1 MDRRVTC
8 KTETI
13 RYLFENSGEL
23 VRVDLCS
30 DLLDT
35 TPKPQAAKNKRA
47 PLHQTEKLLHRK
59 RNDPQSEKVTYTRGE
74 DSSKRLAS
82 QGDRLGER
90 STSVG
95 AVGKRNN
102 PQSEKVT
109 YTRGEDS
116 SKCLASQGDRLGERS
131 TSVGAVVGLTPWH
144 SGWYWR
150 WRRELPVSKRL
161 TVTSGVMTRSC
172 GTILSRGSQMMLVV
186 KNLPADAGGIR
197 DRGLIHGSGRSP
209 GGGNGNPL
217 PVLAWRIPWAEEPGG
232 LPSRGSE
239 TAGHN

>member
-1 MDRRVTC
+1 M
-8 KTETI
+8 
-13 RYLFENSGEL
+13 
-23 VRVDLCS
+23 DLCS

-47 PLHQTEKLLHRK
+47 PPHQTEKLLHGT

-74 DSSKRLAS
+74 DSSKR
-82 QGDRLGER
+82 
-90 STSVG
+90 
-95 AVGKRNN
+95 
-102 PQSEKVT
+102 
-109 YTRGEDS
+109 
-116 SKCLASQGDRLGERS
+116 LASQGDRLGERS

-172 GTILSRGSQMMLVV
+172 GTAILSRGSQMTLVV
-186 KNLPADAGGIR
+186 KNLPADTGEIR
-197 DRGLIHGSGRSP
+197 DRGLIRGSGRAP